1 MALPSKILIVGGGI
15 FGLSTAIS
23 LSKRHPNAQITLIE
37 SAPTIPNPHGSSVD
51 TSRIVRADYANSA
64 YSKLGAAA
72 IQKWRSTPWGE
83 EGRYTQNGLL
93 LVYPGDSASAKEYAR
108 KSYANVREIEGDNV
122 VFLPTK
128 KDVLGVVPPY
138 GETLDVAGGY
148 VNWGSGWSDA
158 EASVAFAKKLLD
170 EEGKV
175 VLRHADVKRV
185 LFDELKDK
193 KPRAIGVE
201 LEDASNVLADLV
213 VLATGAWTPRL
224 VDLRGKAVATGQA
237 IAYIKI
243 SDAEQ
248 RELENLPT
256 ILNFATG
263 IFIIPPRDNLLKIAR
278 HAYGYRNPVTVPVP
292 GTVQSGE
299 TMQVSLPENGVPV
312 PLEGEEAFR
321 VALRQLL
328 PRFVDRPFADTRI
341 CWYTDTPN
349 GDFIVSYH
357 PAYEGLFLATGGSGH
372 AYKFFPVIGD
382 KVVDA
387 MEGKL
392 EPELRE
398 LWEWTTMT
406 TPSSETEIMF
416 DGDGSRSGARDSI
429 LKDELAKSRKATRGS
444 VL

>member
-1 MALPSKILIVGGGI
+1 MALPSNILIVGGGV
-15 FGLSTAIS
+15 FGLSTALS
-23 LSKRHPNAQITLIE
+23 LSKRHPDSQITLIE

-64 YSKLGAAA
+64 YSKLAASA
-72 IQKWRSTPWGE
+72 IQKWRSTSWGAD
-83 EGRYTQNGLL
+83 GRYTQTGLL
-93 LVYPGDSASAKEYAR
+93 LVYPANSASAKKYAE
-108 KSYANVREIEGDNV
+108 KSYANVRAIEGDNV
-122 VFLPTK
+122 VYLPTK

-158 EASVAFAKKLLD
+158 GASVRFIKGELD
-170 EEGKV
+170 KEKKV
-175 VLRHADVKRV
+175 VFKHGDVKRV
-185 LFDELKDK
+185 LFDSASGSKE
-193 KPRAIGVE
+193 RATGVE
-201 LEDASNVLADLV
+201 LVDGETINADLV
-213 VLATGAWTPRL
+213 ILATGAWTPRL
-224 VDLRGKAVATGQA
+224 VDLRAKAVATGQT

-243 SDAEQ
+243 SDDEQ

-278 HAYGYRNPVTVPVP
+278 HAYGYRNPTTVPVP
-292 GTVQSGE
+292 GSQSGE
-299 TMQVSLPENGVPV
+299 TMQVSLPETGLPV

-328 PRFVDRPFADTRI
+328 PRFADRPFAGTRI
-341 CWYTDTPN
+341 CWYTDTPD

-357 PAYEGLFLATGGSGH
+357 PEYEGLFLATGGSGH
-372 AYKFFPVIGD
+372 AYKFFPVLGD

-387 MEGKL
+387 LEGTL
-392 EPELRE
+392 EPELRA
-398 LWEWTTMT
+398 LWEWTEVIPPT
-406 TPSSETEIMF
+406 SASEDLF
-416 DGDGSRSGARDSI
+416 DGDGSRSGERNLI
-429 LKDELAKSRKATRGS
+429 LKDELAKTKKAGRSS